1 MGSCTVEGADPWLS
15 IQTIDGE
22 SMTLSIEKTSGAC
35 GARIMGVDLSAPL
48 DPQAVVDIRAAWLEH
63 HVLIFPEQAINDD
76 DLERFTLSFGPFGD
90 DPFFGSIPGHD
101 HIAAVCR
108 DADETSPIFA
118 ENFHSDWSFQKHP
131 PQGTI
136 LRSVIIPP
144 SGGDTLFAN
153 QHAAYAAM
161 PTSFRQKI
169 DDLRAV
175 HSAKLPYSPD
185 GAYGLADRPG
195 RSMDIRP
202 SEKALAEFIHPLVK
216 NHPETGR
223 PAVFSTLGYIIGI
236 EGMPSEEAIPLLRE
250 IHDWQTREEFTYRHS
265 WTPNMVVMWDNRS
278 VLHAATGGYEGYARR
293 LHRTTI
299 GTDDR

>member
-1 MGSCTVEGADPWLS
+1 MALT
-15 IQTIDGE
+15 
-22 SMTLSIEKTSGAC
+22 MEKTAGAC
-35 GARIMGVDLSAPL
+35 GARVSGIDLSQPL
-48 DPQAVVDIRAAWLEH
+48 GPDTVAAVRAAWLEH
-63 HVLIFPEQAINDD
+63 HVLIFPDQAIEDD
-76 DLERFTLSFGPFGD
+76 DLERFTLSFGPFGH

-118 ENFHSDWSFQKHP
+118 ENFHSDWSFQEHP

-136 LRSVIIPP
+136 LRSVLIPP

-161 PTSFRQKI
+161 PDNFRQKI
-169 DDLRAV
+169 DDLRAI
-175 HSAKLPYSPD
+175 HSAKIPYAPGGS
-185 GAYGLADRPG
+185 YGLADMAG

-202 SEKALAEFIHPLVK
+202 SEEALAEYTHPLVRF
-216 NHPETGR
+216 HPETGR

-236 EGMPSEEAIPLLRE
+236 EGMSSEEAIPLLQE
-250 IHDWQTREEFTYRHS
+250 VQAWQIREEFLYRHE
-265 WTPNMVVMWDNRS
+265 WAPDMVVMWDNRS
-278 VLHAATGGYEGYARR
+278 VLHAATGGYEGHTRR

-299 GTDDR
+299 GSG

>member
-1 MGSCTVEGADPWLS
+1 MALT
-15 IQTIDGE
+15 
-22 SMTLSIEKTSGAC
+22 MEKTAGAC
-35 GARIMGVDLSAPL
+35 GARVSGIDLSQPL
-48 DPQAVVDIRAAWLEH
+48 GPDTVAAVRAAWLEH
-63 HVLIFPEQAINDD
+63 HVLIFPDQAIEDD
-76 DLERFTLSFGPFGD
+76 DLERFTLSFGPFGH

-118 ENFHSDWSFQKHP
+118 ENFHSDWSFQEHP

-136 LRSVIIPP
+136 LRSVLIPP

-161 PTSFRQKI
+161 PDNFRQKI
-169 DDLRAV
+169 DDLRAI
-175 HSAKLPYSPD
+175 HSAKIPYAPGGS
-185 GAYGLADRPG
+185 YGLADMAG

-202 SEKALAEFIHPLVK
+202 SEEALAEYTHPLVRF
-216 NHPETGR
+216 HPETGR

-236 EGMPSEEAIPLLRE
+236 EGMSSEEAIPLLQE
-250 IHDWQTREEFTYRHS
+250 IQAWQTREEFLYRHE
-265 WTPNMVVMWDNRS
+265 WAPDMVVMWDNRS
-278 VLHAATGGYEGYARR
+278 VLHAATGGYEGHTRR

-299 GTDDR
+299 GSG